1 MSYYSIAAVRCVS
14 LFSKISDEKQVVRL
28 ATELKLACLL
38 IKFLHDLTSF
48 DR

>member
-28 ATELKLACLL
+28 ATKLKLACLL
-38 IKFLHDLTSF
+38 IKFLHDLTSC